1 MKKTTLLFSAFALL
15 LLLMSCKS
23 EKSLVEQSAMGYL
36 TAMGNYKIS
45 EAEPYATEETIENT
59 LHAIEKY
66 IMPNLDPNVIKEN
79 TPATIE
85 ITGVTF
91 LNDTTAEVTYKKTTP
106 IQVQEGK
113 LDMVKRGNDW
123 KAQVSIQIPEAL
135 KIEYKADAK
144 ALEEKYMGKIKRG
157 DPNTKPNIDS
167 KLQQNKRLDS
177 VSH

>member
-1 MKKTTLLFSAFALL
+1 MKRITLVLTVFAIIFLL
-15 LLLMSCKS
+15 AGCNS
-23 EKSLVEQSAMGYL
+23 EKKLVEQSAMGYL

-66 IMPNLDPNVIKEN
+66 IMPNLDPNVIKQN

-85 ITGVTF
+85 ITGVT
-91 LNDTTAEVTYKKTTP
+91 LIDDTTAEVAYVKTTP

-113 LDMVKRGNDW
+113 LDMVKRNKEW

-135 KIEYKADAK
+135 KIEYKADVK
-144 ALEEKYMGKIKRG
+144 AIEEKYMGKLKVA
-157 DPNTKPNIDS
+157 DS
-167 KLQQNKRLDS
+167 KDKSDTSSKIRPK
-177 VSH
+177 